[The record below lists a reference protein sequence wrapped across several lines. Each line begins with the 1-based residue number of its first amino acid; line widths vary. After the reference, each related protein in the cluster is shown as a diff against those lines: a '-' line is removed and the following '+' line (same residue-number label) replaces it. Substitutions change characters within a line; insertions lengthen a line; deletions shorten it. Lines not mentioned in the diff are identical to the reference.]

1 VVRFLSL
8 LAMVLVG
15 ALAILFAAS
24 NRATVDLTL
33 WPLPFSL
40 PAPVYA
46 VALCSVAVGVLWG
59 GMIGWFAAVRARR
72 RTRLETRRADNL
84 EADMVLLRQRIDALE
99 QNGAPM

>member
-1 VVRFLSL
+1 
-8 LAMVLVG
+8 MVLVG

-46 VALCSVAVGVLWG
+46 VALSSIAVGVVWG
-59 GMIGWFAAVRARR
+59 GLIGWLAAIRARR
-72 RTRLETRRADNL
+72 RARLETRRADNL
-84 EADMVLLRQRIDALE
+84 EEDLRTLQARIDGLE
-99 QNGAPM
+99 HRPPSV